1 MKRLNFLLV
10 TALIFFSA
18 GFINVTAVRGADTI
32 DTIEWNTED
41 LDDEELLTPQELDI
55 LLAPIALYPDPLI
68 AQILPAAT
76 FVNEVEEA
84 ARYLRRKG
92 TSAKIDGK
100 DWDVSVKAVAHY
112 PNVLYMMVDKYDW
125 TVTLGQAYI
134 RQQQEVMD
142 SIQRLRARAKAAGGL
157 VSTPQQQVLVE
168 DNAIRVVPAEPNI
181 IYVPSYDP
189 QYLYVDSYLPSYGFM
204 TFGMG
209 FTLGAWLNRDL
220 DWRNHRIYYHGW
232 RGNGWIHRS
241 RPYLQRRGSNIYI
254 NRNHGYIDYN
264 RRIMQN
270 NNWRYRNDI
279 RRNLHQRGALPPAG
293 VPGGGIQQRNRFE
306 RRNYAPGVT
315 APRVAPAPAVQ
326 GAPPAGMR
334 PRRGSGLP
342 PSAPVPAPAPAPAPP
357 AVAAPPPVTAPAPAA
372 PAPAPAAPGGR
383 GGRGGFERR

>member
-1 MKRLNFLLV
+1 MKKSDFLLV

-32 DTIEWNTED
+32 DTIEWNTEE

-76 FVNEVEEA
+76 FVDEVEEA

-125 TVTLGQAYI
+125 TVSLGQAYI
-134 RQQQEVMD
+134 RQQQELMD

-168 DNAIRVVPAEPNI
+168 ENAIRVVPAEPNV

-189 QYLYVDSYLPSYGFM
+189 QYLYVDSYSYLPSYGFM

-241 RPYLQRRGSNIYI
+241 RPYLQRRGSNVYI

-264 RRIMQN
+264 RRIMQH

-279 RRNLHQRGALPPAG
+279 RRNLHQRGTLPPAV
-293 VPGGGIQQRNRFE
+293 VPGQRNRFE

-315 APRVAPAPAVQ
+315 APRAPRVAPAPGVQ
-326 GAPPAGMR
+326 GAPPAGMQ
-334 PRRGSGLP
+334 PRRGGSVAP
-342 PSAPVPAPAPAPAPP
+342 PAPAPAPVQSPRMESAPPPASSAPAPAPAPATP
-357 AVAAPPPVTAPAPAA
+357 
-372 PAPAPAAPGGR
+372 R
-383 GGRGGFERR
+383 GRGGFERR